1 MALITRVSRL
11 FRADLHAVLDRIE
24 EPEVLLRQAVRDM
37 EDELSQEQQR
47 CKLLGCEH
55 QQLGVRYAELEQSL
69 ETLETELDVCFS
81 SNEEQLART
90 LIRRK
95 LETQRLAKTLIR
107 KRTALELELA
117 ALKERIG
124 EYRTRLDHLRQKV
137 ELLVEEAPDG
147 LAEEAWET
155 AGSGVSDAD
164 VDVAFLREQQNRRA
178 S

>member
-37 EDELSQEQQR
+37 EEELAQEQQR
-47 CKLLGCEH
+47 CKLLSHEH
-55 QQLGVRYAELEQSL
+55 QQLGVRGADLEQSL
-69 ETLETELDVCFS
+69 ETIESELDVCFAS
-81 SNEEQLART
+81 GAEELART

-95 LETQRLAKTLIR
+95 LETRQRLKTVVR
-107 KRTALELELA
+107 KHTALELDLT
-117 ALKERIG
+117 ALQDRVSEH
-124 EYRTRLDHLRQKV
+124 RTRLENLRQKV
-137 ELLVEEAPDG
+137 ELLVEEAPGG
-147 LAEEAWET
+147 LPEEAWDTPET
-155 AGSGVSDAD
+155 GVSDAD

>member
-37 EDELSQEQQR
+37 EDELSQQQQR
-47 CKLLGCEH
+47 CKLLGHEH
-55 QQLGVRYAELEQSL
+55 GQLGVRTAELEQSL
-69 ETLETELDVCFS
+69 GTIETQLEVCFT

-95 LETQRLAKTLIR
+95 LETQRLAKALMR
-107 KRTALELELA
+107 KRTALELDLA
-117 ALKERIG
+117 ALKDRIG
-124 EYRTRLDHLRQKV
+124 EYRTRLDNLRQKV
-137 ELLVEEAPDG
+137 ELLVEEIPNG
-147 LAEEAWET
+147 LPEEAWET
-155 AGSGVSDAD
+155 AETGVSEAD